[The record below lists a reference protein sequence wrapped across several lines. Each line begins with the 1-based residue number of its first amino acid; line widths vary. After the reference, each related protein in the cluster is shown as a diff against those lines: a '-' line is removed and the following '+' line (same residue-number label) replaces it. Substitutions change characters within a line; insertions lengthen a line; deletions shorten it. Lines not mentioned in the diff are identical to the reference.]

1 MKHLR
6 HLTGIFLSLVLLL
19 VACGEQEQTEQPG
32 SEAKA
37 VQIAEVRTM
46 RLQETVAGI
55 GTFEALERVELAAEI
70 PGRVTG
76 IHFQEGDQVAKGQ
89 LLFTLDDTELQQALA
104 ARRAALDEARA
115 QLTQARRELARRRE
129 LLPENLVSQENVD
142 RAETTVKTA
151 AARIE
156 RLQAEI
162 ERQQAML
169 ADTRIEAPLVGQAA
183 ARLVDVGDFVA
194 AGRTLTTL
202 VNTDRLKLVF
212 TVPERAGSRAA
223 VGQTVEIHADAYP
236 DRTFSGEVYF
246 ISPSVS
252 AETRSLLIQAWVD
265 NDLSL
270 LRPGNFA
277 AVDLVTGVREEA
289 LVIPEESLV
298 PTRGG
303 YRAFRVED
311 GKARLRKVEIGLRKP
326 GLVEITGGLQA
337 GDRIVRRGQIALT
350 DGDAVKSVESSADTE
365 QGS

>member
-6 HLTGIFLSLVLLL
+6 NRTGILLGLVLLL
-19 VACGEQEQTEQPG
+19 VACGEQEQSEAPG
-32 SEAKA
+32 PEAKA
-37 VQIAEVRTM
+37 VEIAEVRTM

-76 IHFQEGDQVAKGQ
+76 IHFREGEQVAAGQ
-89 LLFTLDDTELQQALA
+89 LLFTLDDIELQQALA

-115 QLTQARRELARRRE
+115 QLTQARRELASRRE

-142 RAETTVKTA
+142 RAETAVKTA

-169 ADTRIEAPLVGQAA
+169 ADTRIEAPVAGQAG
-183 ARLVDVGDFVA
+183 ARQVDVGDFVA
-194 AGRTLTTL
+194 AGQTLTTL

-223 VGQTVEIHADAYP
+223 VGQTVEIHADAHP
-236 DRTFSGEVYF
+236 DQTFAGEVYF

-265 NDLSL
+265 NGLAL

-303 YRAFRVED
+303 YQVFRVAD
-311 GKARLRKVEIGLRKP
+311 GKARLQAVAIGLRKP
-326 GLVEITGGLQA
+326 GLVEITSGLQA
-337 GDRIVRRGQIALT
+337 GDRVVRRGQIALT
-350 DGDAVKSVESSADTE
+350 DGDAVRATGSGTNTE